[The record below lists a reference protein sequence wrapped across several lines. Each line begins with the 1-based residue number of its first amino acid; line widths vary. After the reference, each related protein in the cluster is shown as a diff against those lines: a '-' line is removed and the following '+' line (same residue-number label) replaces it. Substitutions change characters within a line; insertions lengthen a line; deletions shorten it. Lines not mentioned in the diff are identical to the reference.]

1 MRGGSEGQTVSPE
14 RKAGPDWFWLPIA
27 GLSLIVLA
35 CAGLAGINA
44 AALGWLGIS
53 FIMGLAVTSAIAV
66 IGLLAVRRKAAPGDR
81 RQSIR
86 GNIYSQAF
94 FDSSEPALITQNGK
108 PVHANQAYF
117 DFARD
122 LGGPSSETSADR
134 AGPPGIDRIFSS
146 TGDEM
151 ASAIFRLHHIR
162 PDNSGA
168 EEIIDYLSP
177 ERGLRRYKFSVRRL
191 SGSVGQPGGESF
203 LWQISDVTETQSVG
217 DSLLS
222 HAPVGLFSIRAD
234 GNIIA
239 MNKVLL
245 LWLGVE
251 DDPPPSHIR
260 EFIENPESLLQS
272 TAVAGRTVR
281 TDTRLITRKNI
292 VTPTIMV
299 GSWEALD
306 GGKLI
311 CNVALYGHSTLAQPN
326 VEDRGQGANNGQ
338 SQNTTN
344 SAALSRSQGG
354 SEQSLSG
361 FASAPVGM
369 LELSLPDLSTPLAE
383 AKLVKAN
390 PAFERMSEGSDRD
403 AETFGEL
410 FAPNSTEHRFLELSP
425 DQTDA
430 DKPFDAVLLGIQSL
444 PVSVYIVPDKR
455 QTPRHIVPSA
465 DTSSNQEKSRAV
477 WVFLVDVS
485 ARKSLEDQLVQSQKM
500 QAIGQLAAGVAHDFN
515 NLLTAIRLNTDELLQ
530 RHPVGDPSYPELQNI
545 NSTGLRAGALVKKLL
560 AFSRKQT
567 RRMEMLSV
575 TDTLSDMVVTL
586 RQTLGEK
593 AKLVMVHG
601 RNLPPVIADKSQIDT
616 VLMNLCVN
624 ARDAMAEQG
633 GGTITVK
640 SAELIRSEIKDPVL
654 AGSLRGLLGDH
665 FVTIE
670 VSDTGTGM
678 SDEVKAKIFEPFFTT
693 KEQGKGTGLGL
704 ATVYGI
710 VQQTGGHLDVQ
721 SQLGKGT
728 TFRITL
734 PVADPSKLPADV
746 EPVKPSAPLEPRKP
760 ADLAGQGTIL
770 FVEDEASVRVI
781 AAKTLRKR
789 GYTVIEAEDGEE
801 ALEVLEDGDHTF
813 DMMISDVVMPGM
825 DGPTLLKEGRS
836 LLGDARIVFIS
847 GYAEEHFSDL
857 LSEEPDVTF
866 LPKPFTLVQLAEK
879 VKSEIGEAQ

>member
-1 MRGGSEGQTVSPE
+1 MKQMSQSKPE
-14 RKAGPDWFWLPIA
+14 DGLGRLWFLVVI
-27 GLSLIVLA
+27 LSLIVLA
-35 CAGLAGINA
+35 CGAVAAINA
-44 AALGWLGIS
+44 QVLGWLGIS
-53 FIMGLAVTSAIAV
+53 FMTGLAVIAAIAV
-66 IGLLAVRRKAAPGDR
+66 MGILFVQRSSGPTER
-81 RQSIR
+81 RQSDR
-86 GNIYSQAF
+86 ATIYAQAF
-94 FDSSEPALITQNGK
+94 FDSPEPSLITQNGK

-117 DFARD
+117 KFARSF
-122 LGGPSSETSADR
+122 GGSPSDADVDR
-134 AGPPGIDRIFSS
+134 AAPPGIDRLFSS

-151 ASAIFRLHHIR
+151 ASAIFRLHHIS
-162 PDNSGA
+162 PDSVGA
-168 EEIIDYLSP
+168 EEVIDYLSP
-177 ERGLRRYKFSVRRL
+177 EDGLRRFKISVRRII
-191 SGSVGQPGGESF
+191 GKINNQINKQGNESF
-203 LWQISDVTETQSVG
+203 LWQISDVTQSDGHG

-222 HAPVGLFSIRAD
+222 HAPVGLFSILPD
-234 GNIIA
+234 GNIVA
-239 MNKVLL
+239 MNPVLTR
-245 LWLGVE
+245 WLGIE
-251 DDPPPSHIR
+251 DGPPPSHIR
-260 EFIENPESLLQS
+260 EFIENPDSLLQS
-272 TAVAGRTVR
+272 TALAGRTVR
-281 TDTRLITRKNI
+281 TDTRLITRKDV

-299 GSWEALD
+299 GGWETLKS
-306 GGKLI
+306 GGLI
-311 CNVALYGHSTLAQPN
+311 CNVALYGHSALVQTETAPDN
-326 VEDRGQGANNGQ
+326 QGVNPPR
-338 SQNTTN
+338 
-344 SAALSRSQGG
+344 SAAG
-354 SEQSLSG
+354 SKGAGQERGDTSLSG

-369 LELSLPDLSTPLAE
+369 LELSLPDLSTPLTE
-383 AKLVKAN
+383 ARLIKAN
-390 PAFERMSEGSDRD
+390 PAFERMSEGLERSRKK
-403 AETFGEL
+403 FGEL
-410 FAPNSTEHRFLELSP
+410 FAPHSTEHRFVDLSP
-425 DQTDA
+425 EQTDA
-430 DKPFDAVLLGIQSL
+430 DKPFDAVLLGTQSL
-444 PVSVYIVPDKR
+444 PVSVYIVPDNR
-455 QTPRHIVPSA
+455 AADPLSDEAQAQT
-465 DTSSNQEKSRAV
+465 V

-640 SAELIRSEIKDPVL
+640 SDELRRAEIKDPVL
-654 AGSLRGLLGDH
+654 AGSLRGLPGDH

-678 SDEVKAKIFEPFFTT
+678 SDEIKAKIFEPFFTT

-710 VQQTGGHLDVQ
+710 VQQSGGHLDVQ
-721 SQLGKGT
+721 SELGKGT

-734 PVADPSKLPADV
+734 PVADPSKLPAEL
-746 EPVKPSAPLEPRKP
+746 EPVKPVSPPEARKP

-770 FVEDEASVRVI
+770 FVEDEASVRII

-789 GYTVIEAEDGEE
+789 GYTVVEAEDGEE
-801 ALEVLEDGDHTF
+801 ALEILEDGDHTF
-813 DMMISDVVMPGM
+813 DMMISDVVMPGI
-825 DGPTLLKEGRS
+825 DGPTLLKEGRG
-836 LLGDARIVFIS
+836 LLGEARIVFIS

-879 VKSEIGEAQ
+879 VKSEIGEA